1 MDSSP
6 PPFFNRGPAPLVRLT
21 FFGLLA
27 ILIMVLDG
35 RFGYAEPL
43 RQALAL
49 AIYPVQRAALA
60 PVEAADAVVDY
71 FRTKSRLEREN
82 AELRER
88 ALKEAKDVLTLQAL
102 SNENDQLRRLLDARE
117 RSPRKS
123 IMTEI
128 LYAGR
133 DPFSR
138 KVIVDKG
145 SRGGIKAGEAVIDDI
160 GVVGQVTRV
169 YPLVSEVTLITDK
182 DQAVPVRVVRNGLR
196 AVVFGS
202 GDGQT
207 LELRFMAS
215 NADIQNG
222 DVLVTSGLDGTY
234 PEGLPVATVSR
245 IERDAAYMFAKISC
259 TPSAG
264 TNRSRQVL
272 VLSQEENLPAPPAAE
287 SGTSPDQ
294 APAKAPRRARAR
306 RDG

>member
-27 ILIMVLDG
+27 ILIMVLDA

-43 RQALAL
+43 RQALSVV
-49 AIYPVQRAALA
+49 IYPLQRVALA
-60 PVEAADAVVDY
+60 PIEAADAVVDY
-71 FRTKSRLEREN
+71 FRTRSSLEREN
-82 AELRER
+82 AQLHER
-88 ALKEAKDVLTLQAL
+88 ALKEAKDLLSLQTLAG
-102 SNENDQLRRLLDARE
+102 ENDHLRALLDARG
-117 RSPRKS
+117 RSSRKAT
-123 IMTEI
+123 MAEI

-145 SRGGIKAGEAVIDDI
+145 SRGGIRAGQAVMDEI

-169 YPLVSEVTLITDK
+169 YPLVSEVTLVTDK
-182 DQAVPVRVVRNGLR
+182 DQAIPVRVVRNGLR
-196 AVVFGS
+196 AVVFGA

-234 PEGLPVATVSR
+234 PEGLPVATVTR
-245 IERDAAYMFAKISC
+245 IERDASYIFAKISC

-272 VLSQEENLPAPPAAE
+272 VLSEEENNAPPPPEATTPA
-287 SGTSPDQ
+287 DQ
-294 APAKAPRRARAR
+294 PPGKPRRARNR
-306 RDG
+306 REG